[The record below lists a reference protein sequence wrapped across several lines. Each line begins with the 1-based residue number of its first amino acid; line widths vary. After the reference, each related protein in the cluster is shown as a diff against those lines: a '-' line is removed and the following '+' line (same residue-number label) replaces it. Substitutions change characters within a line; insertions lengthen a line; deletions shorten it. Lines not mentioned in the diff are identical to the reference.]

1 MKIYF
6 APLEGVTDE
15 IYRRVHFECFGG
27 PDKYFIPFIS
37 PTQHFTFS
45 SREQKAMSPKEN
57 KGIPT
62 VPQVLTK
69 NAEHFTQMASRL
81 RDFGYTEVNL
91 NAGCPSGTVT
101 AKGKGSGMLR
111 DKPALR
117 LFLDEV
123 FSKCSLPVSVK
134 TRIGYESPEEWD
146 ALIDIYKDYPF
157 SEIILH
163 MRTREEFYKGRPHI
177 ELTQKTMDAFAC
189 PVVYNGDVFYTEDAE
204 DVLSR
209 FPALSGLMLGR
220 GLVANPA
227 LARVLKGGKAATRE
241 ELKSFHDKLYRRYLE
256 AWPKNAVIGHM
267 CEIMVYMSCMYV
279 SPPKLLKALRK
290 SRDLA
295 AYEDAAERIFT
306 EMPLRDDPGFDLM
319 VLKK

>member
-15 IYRRVHFECFGG
+15 IYRRAHFEFFGG
-27 PDKYFIPFIS
+27 PDKYYIPFIS

-57 KGIPT
+57 EGIPT
-62 VPQVLTK
+62 VPQVLTQ
-69 NAEHFTQMASRL
+69 NAEHFVEMAARL

-111 DKPALR
+111 DKDGLR
-117 LFLDEV
+117 AFLDEV
-123 FSKCSLPVSVK
+123 FKSCPLPVSVK
-134 TRIGYESPEEWD
+134 TRIGYESVEEWD

-177 ELTQKTMDAFAC
+177 ELIQKAMDVFTC
-189 PVVYNGDVFYTEDAE
+189 PVVYNGDIFYTEDAG

-209 FPALSGLMLGR
+209 FSSLSGLMLGR

-241 ELKSFHDKLYRRYLE
+241 EIKSFHDKLYRKYLE
-256 AWPKNAVIGHM
+256 SWPKNAVIGHM
-267 CEIMVYMSCMYV
+267 CEIMVYMSCMYEN
-279 SPPKLLKALRK
+279 PPKLLKALRK
-290 SRDLA
+290 TRDLSG
-295 AYEDAAERIFT
+295 YEDAAERIFT

>member
-15 IYRRVHFECFGG
+15 IYRRAHFESFGG
-27 PDKYFIPFIS
+27 PDKYYIPFLS

-45 SREQKAMSPKEN
+45 SREQKAMSPEEN
-57 KGIPT
+57 RGIPV

-69 NAEHFTQMASRL
+69 NAEHFNGMAARL
-81 RDFGYTEVNL
+81 KDFGYTEVNL

-111 DKPALR
+111 DKAALR

-123 FSKCSLPVSVK
+123 FANCPLPVSVK
-134 TRIGYESPEEWD
+134 TRIGYESTEEWD
-146 ALIDIYKDYPF
+146 DLINIYKDYPF

-163 MRTREEFYKGRPHI
+163 MRTREEFYKGRPHV
-177 ELTQKTMDAFAC
+177 ELTQKAMDAFSC
-189 PVVYNGDVFYTEDAE
+189 PVVYNGDVFYKEDSE
-204 DVLSR
+204 DVTGR
-209 FPALSGLMLGR
+209 FPALSGLMVGR

-227 LARVLKGGKAATRE
+227 LARVLKGGKQATKE
-241 ELKSFHDKLYRRYLE
+241 EICAFHDKLYRRYLE
-256 AWPKNAVIGHM
+256 AWPKNAVAGHM
-267 CEIMVYMSCMYV
+267 CEIMSYMSCMFEN
-279 SPPKLLKALRK
+279 PHKLIKTLRK

-295 AYEDAAERIFT
+295 AYEDNAKRIFD

>member
-15 IYRRVHFECFGG
+15 IYRRAHFEFFGG
-27 PDKYFIPFIS
+27 PDKYYIPFIS

-57 KGIPT
+57 EGIPT

-69 NAEHFTQMASRL
+69 NAEHFVEMAARL

-111 DKPALR
+111 DKDGLR
-117 LFLDEV
+117 AFLDEI
-123 FSKCSLPVSVK
+123 FRSCPLPVSVK
-134 TRIGYESPEEWD
+134 TRIGYESVEEWD

-177 ELTQKTMDAFAC
+177 ELIQKAMDVFTC
-189 PVVYNGDVFYTEDAE
+189 PVVYNGDIFYTEDAG

-209 FPALSGLMLGR
+209 FSSLSGLMLGR

-241 ELKSFHDKLYRRYLE
+241 ELKSFHDKLYRKYLE
-256 AWPKNAVIGHM
+256 SWPKNAVIGHM
-267 CEIMVYMSCMYV
+267 CEIMVYMSCMYEN
-279 SPPKLLKALRK
+279 PPKLLKALRK
-290 SRDLA
+290 TRDLS

>member
-1 MKIYF
+1 MEIYF

-15 IYRRVHFECFGG
+15 IYRRAHFECFGG

-45 SREQKAMSPKEN
+45 SREQKAMSPEEN
-57 KGIPT
+57 RGIPV

-69 NAEHFTQMASRL
+69 NADHFVEMAARL

-101 AKGKGSGMLR
+101 AKGKGSGMLK
-111 DKPALR
+111 DKAGLR
-117 LFLDEV
+117 VFLDEV
-123 FSKCSLPVSVK
+123 FAKCPLPVSVK
-134 TRIGYESPEEWD
+134 TRIGYESPAEWD
-146 ALIDIYKDYPF
+146 ELVNIYRDYPF

-177 ELTQKTMDAFAC
+177 ELTRTAMEAFSC
-189 PVVYNGDVFYTEDAE
+189 PVVYNGDVFYTEDAHE
-204 DVLSR
+204 VLSR
-209 FPALSGLMLGR
+209 FPTLSGLMLGR

-227 LARVLKGGKAATRE
+227 LARVLKGGKPASRD
-241 ELKSFHDKLYRRYLE
+241 ELKAFHDKLFRRYLE
-256 AWPKNAVIGHM
+256 NWPKNAVIGHM
-267 CEIMVYMSCMYV
+267 CEIMVYMSCMYEN
-279 SPPKLLKALRK
+279 SPKLLKALRK
-290 SRDLA
+290 TKDVS
-295 AYEDAAERIFT
+295 AYEDAAERILS
-306 EMPLRDDPGFDLM
+306 EMPLREDPGFDLM

>member
-15 IYRRVHFECFGG
+15 IYRRAHFECFGG
-27 PDKYFIPFIS
+27 PEKYYIPFLS

-45 SREQKAMSPKEN
+45 SREQKAMSPEEN
-57 KGIPT
+57 RGIP
-62 VPQVLTK
+62 VVAQVLTK
-69 NAEHFTQMASRL
+69 NAEHFVEMASRL

-111 DKPALR
+111 DKAHLR
-117 LFLDEV
+117 AFCDEV
-123 FSKCSLPVSVK
+123 FSKCPLPVSIK
-134 TRIGYESPEEWD
+134 TRIGYESPDEWEE
-146 ALIDIYKDYPF
+146 LIDIYRDYPL

-163 MRTREEFYKGRPHI
+163 MRTREEFYKGRPHT
-177 ELTQKTMDAFAC
+177 ELVQSALDAFSF
-189 PVVYNGDVFYTEDAE
+189 PVVYNGDVFYPEDAQ
-204 DVLSR
+204 DIVSR

-227 LARVLKGGKAATRE
+227 LARVLKGGAPAEKEDLRA
-241 ELKSFHDKLYRRYLE
+241 FHDRLYRKYLE

-267 CEIMVYMSCMYV
+267 CEIMVYMSCMFE
-279 SPPKLLKALRK
+279 SPNKLLKTLRK
-290 SRDLA
+290 SRSLTE
-295 AYEDAAERIFT
+295 YEENAKRIFD
-306 EMPLRDDPGFDLM
+306 EMPMRDDPGFDLM

>member
-45 SREQKAMSPKEN
+45 SREQKAMSPEEN
-57 KGIPT
+57 KGIPAI
-62 VPQVLTK
+62 PQILTK
-69 NAEHFTQMASRL
+69 NAAHFNEMASRL

-111 DKPALR
+111 DKGALR

-123 FSKCSLPVSVK
+123 FSNCPLPVSVK
-134 TRIGYESPEEWD
+134 TRIGYESPDEWNE
-146 ALIDIYKDYPF
+146 LVSIYKDYPF

-177 ELTQKTMDAFAC
+177 DLVQNAMDAFSC
-189 PVVYNGDVFYTEDAE
+189 PVVYNGDVFYEEDAQ
-204 DVLSR
+204 DVLKR
-209 FPALSGLMLGR
+209 FPSLSALMLGR
-220 GLVANPA
+220 GLIANPA
-227 LARVLKGGKAATRE
+227 LARVLKGGKPATKE
-241 ELKSFHDKLYRRYLE
+241 ELKSFHDRLYRRYLE
-256 AWPKNAVIGHM
+256 SWPKNAVIGHM
-267 CEIMVYMSCMYV
+267 CEIMVYMSCMYEN
-279 SPPKLLKALRK
+279 PHKILKTLRK
-290 SRDLA
+290 TKDLS
-295 AYEDAAERIFT
+295 AYEDAAGRIFT
-306 EMPLRDDPGFDLM
+306 ETPLRDEPGFDLM

>member
-15 IYRRVHFECFGG
+15 IYRRVHFESFGG

-45 SREQKAMSPKEN
+45 SREQKAMSPEEN
-57 KGIPT
+57 RGIPT

-69 NAEHFTQMASRL
+69 NAEHFVEMAARL
-81 RDFGYTEVNL
+81 KDFGYTEVNL

-117 LFLDEV
+117 QFLDEV
-123 FSKCSLPVSVK
+123 FSKCPLPVSVK

-146 ALIDIYKDYPF
+146 ALVEIYKDYPF

-177 ELTQKTMDAFAC
+177 ELAQKAMDAFQS

-204 DVLSR
+204 DALSR
-209 FPALSGLMLGR
+209 LPALSGLMLGR

-241 ELKSFHDKLYRRYLE
+241 ELKAFHDKLLRRYLE
-256 AWPKNAVIGHM
+256 SWPKNAVIGHM
-267 CEIMVYMSCMYV
+267 CEIMVYMSCMYE
-279 SPPKLLKALRK
+279 SPLKLLKTLRK
-290 SRDLA
+290 TKDLP
-295 AYEDAAERIFT
+295 AYEDAAARIFS

>member
-15 IYRRVHFECFGG
+15 IYRRVHFDSFGG

-45 SREQKAMSPKEN
+45 SREQKAMSPEEN
-57 KGIPT
+57 RGIPV
-62 VPQVLTK
+62 VPQILTK
-69 NAEHFTQMASRL
+69 NPEHFCEMASRL
-81 RDFGYTEVNL
+81 RDLGYGEVNL

-111 DKPALR
+111 DKAALR
-117 LFLDEV
+117 KFLDEV
-123 FSKCSLPVSVK
+123 FSSCPLPVSVK

-146 ALIDIYKDYPF
+146 ALVSVYKDYPF

-177 ELTQKTMDAFAC
+177 ELVEKAMDAFSC
-189 PVVYNGDVFYTEDAE
+189 PVIYNGDVFYPEDAK
-204 DVLSR
+204 DVASR
-209 FPALSGLMLGR
+209 FCGLSGLMLGR

-227 LARVLKGGKAATRE
+227 LARALKGGKNAQRD
-241 ELKSFHDKLYRRYLE
+241 ELKRFHDRLYRRYLE
-256 AWPKNAVIGHM
+256 SWPKNAVVGHM
-267 CEIMVYMSCMYV
+267 CEIMVYMSCMYEN
-279 SPPKLLKALRK
+279 PHRLLKALRK
-290 SRDLA
+290 SKDLPS
-295 AYEDAAERIFT
+295 YEDAAERIFS
-306 EMPLRDDPGFDLM
+306 EMPLREDPGFDLM

>member
-15 IYRRVHFECFGG
+15 IYRRVHFESFGG

-45 SREQKAMSPKEN
+45 SREQKAMSPEEN
-57 KGIPT
+57 RGIPT

-69 NAEHFTQMASRL
+69 NAEHFVEMAARL
-81 RDFGYTEVNL
+81 KDFGYTEVNL

-111 DKPALR
+111 DKSGLR
-117 LFLDEV
+117 AFLDEV
-123 FSKCSLPVSVK
+123 FEKCPLPVSVK
-134 TRIGYESPEEWD
+134 TRIGYESADEWD
-146 ALIDIYKDYPF
+146 ELIDIYRAYPF
-157 SEIILH
+157 SEIIVH
-163 MRTREEFYKGRPHI
+163 TRTREEFYKGRPHI
-177 ELTQKTMDAFAC
+177 ELAGKAMDAFQS
-189 PVVYNGDVFYTEDAE
+189 PVVYNGDVFYSEDAE

-227 LARVLKGGKAATRE
+227 LARVLKGGKPATRE
-241 ELKSFHDKLYRRYLE
+241 EIKSFHNRLYRRYLE
-256 AWPKNAVIGHM
+256 SWPKNAVIGHM
-267 CEIMVYMSCMYV
+267 CEIMVYMSCMYEN
-279 SPPKLLKALRK
+279 PHKILKALRK
-290 SRDLA
+290 SKDLS
-295 AYEDAAERIFT
+295 AYEDTAERIFT
-306 EMPLRDDPGFDLM
+306 ETPLRDDPGFDLM

>member
-1 MKIYF
+1 MEIYF

-15 IYRRVHFECFGG
+15 IYRRAHFECFGG

-45 SREQKAMSPKEN
+45 SREQKAMSPEEN
-57 KGIPT
+57 RGIPV

-69 NAEHFTQMASRL
+69 NADHFVEMAARL

-101 AKGKGSGMLR
+101 AKGKGSGMLK
-111 DKPALR
+111 DKAGLR
-117 LFLDEV
+117 VFLDEV
-123 FSKCSLPVSVK
+123 FAKCPLPVSVK
-134 TRIGYESPEEWD
+134 TRIGYESPAEWD
-146 ALIDIYKDYPF
+146 ELVNIYRDYPF

-177 ELTQKTMDAFAC
+177 ELTRTAMEAFSC
-189 PVVYNGDVFYTEDAE
+189 PVVYNGDVFYTEDAHE
-204 DVLSR
+204 VLSR
-209 FPALSGLMLGR
+209 FPTLSGLMLGR

-227 LARVLKGGKAATRE
+227 LARVLKGGKPASRD
-241 ELKSFHDKLYRRYLE
+241 ELKAFHDKLFRRYLE
-256 AWPKNAVIGHM
+256 NWPKNAVIGHM
-267 CEIMVYMSCMYV
+267 CEIMVYMSCMYEN
-279 SPPKLLKALRK
+279 PPKLLKALRK
-290 SRDLA
+290 TKDVS
-295 AYEDAAERIFT
+295 AYEDAAERILS
-306 EMPLRDDPGFDLM
+306 EMPLREDPGFDLM

>member
-15 IYRRVHFECFGG
+15 IYRRAHFEFFGG
-27 PDKYFIPFIS
+27 PDKYYIPFIS

-57 KGIPT
+57 EGIPT

-69 NAEHFTQMASRL
+69 NAEHFVEMAARL
-81 RDFGYTEVNL
+81 KDFGYTEVNL

-111 DKPALR
+111 DKDGLR
-117 LFLDEV
+117 AFLDEV
-123 FSKCSLPVSVK
+123 FKSCPLPVSVK
-134 TRIGYESPEEWD
+134 TRIGYESVEEWD

-177 ELTQKTMDAFAC
+177 ELIQKAMDVFTC
-189 PVVYNGDVFYTEDAE
+189 PVVYNGDIFYTEDAG
-204 DVLSR
+204 DVLTR
-209 FPALSGLMLGR
+209 FPNLSGLMLGR

-241 ELKSFHDKLYRRYLE
+241 ELKSFHDKLYRKYLE
-256 AWPKNAVIGHM
+256 SWPKNAVIGHM
-267 CEIMVYMSCMYV
+267 CEIMVYMSCMYEN
-279 SPPKLLKALRK
+279 PPKLLKALRK
-290 SRDLA
+290 SKDLSG
-295 AYEDAAERIFT
+295 YEDAAERIFT